1 MAPEILAE
9 RPCFGGVQGSYRVA
23 SQECATPMRFSVFR
37 PPQAQIRRVPVV
49 YFLAG
54 LECNEETF
62 MIKAGAQHVAAE
74 LGLMLVS
81 PDTSPREA
89 RIPGDDES
97 WDFGIGAGFYVDAT
111 TGPWSSHYRMY
122 SFVTKELPRVVA
134 ANFQADVERQAI
146 MGHSMGGHG
155 ALVCALR
162 NPGVYRSVSAFA
174 PIVAPSQVPW
184 GEKAFSKFLGTD
196 RAAWASFDA
205 TALAKSSEFAGEI
218 LIDQGLGDKFL
229 RTQLQPEKFVAAC
242 EGTRIAP
249 RLREHEGYDHS
260 YWFIQTFIPDHL
272 RCHAARLAPER

>member
-1 MAPEILAE
+1 
-9 RPCFGGVQGSYRVA
+9 VA
-23 SQECATPMRFSVFR
+23 SKECATPMRFSVFR
-37 PPQAQIRRVPVV
+37 PPQAQTRRVPVV

-62 MIKAGAQHVAAE
+62 MIKAGAQRVAAE

-111 TGPWSSHYRMY
+111 AVPWNSHYRMY
-122 SFVTKELPRVVA
+122 SFVTKELPRVMA
-134 ANFQADVERQAI
+134 ASFPADVERQAI

-162 NPGVYRSVSAFA
+162 NPGEYRSVSAFA
-174 PIVAPSQVPW
+174 PIVAPSQVSW
-184 GEKAFSKFLGTD
+184 GEKAFSKFFGPD

-205 TALAKSSEFAGEI
+205 TALAKSSGFAGEI
-218 LIDQGLGDKFL
+218 LIDQGLADKFL
-229 RTQLQPEKFVAAC
+229 GTQLQPEKFVAAC

-260 YWFIQTFIPDHL
+260 YWFIQTFIHDHL
-272 RCHAARLAPER
+272 RCHAERLAR